1 MLKLLHP
8 NSRFYLKPKTRNAKP
23 FSLSPRAQERFT
35 HVSIR
40 VPIKQFRP
48 ILQAPRLS
56 GLLRSRLSLPAD
68 LFHRVIELDTVTV
81 RVKNMGRIVDARV
94 KLGRYRVRDSH
105 VVRLPNRYGVPQLAV
120 VGELQSKRGACRMSA
135 EAENFP
141 EPAREARHG
150 LMLRVAAPDQ

>member
-40 VPIKQFRP
+40 IPVKQFRP
-48 ILQAPRLS
+48 ILQAPRFTR
-56 GLLRSRLSLPAD
+56 LLRSRLSFPAD

-81 RVKNMGRIVDARV
+81 RVTGMGRIVDARGR
-94 KLGRYRVRDSH
+94 LGRYRGHD
-105 VVRLPNRYGVPQLAV
+105 L
-120 VGELQSKRGACRMSA
+120 
-135 EAENFP
+135 
-141 EPAREARHG
+141 
-150 LMLRVAAPDQ
+150 